1 MTKRLLLGSAAIS
14 LSALTA
20 VSAAGPTKRE
30 AYTRKVAIVVYDGVE
45 LLDFA
50 GPGEVFQAA
59 SGFGASGDEPAFE
72 VYTVAPT
79 PAAVTSQRFVR
90 VVPTYGIA
98 NAPAPDIIVI
108 PGGSSGALT
117 QSPEFMAWLSSARA
131 RAELTLTVCTGAF
144 VLARQGALDG
154 RVATTW
160 YGATARLQSRYPK
173 ISVREGRRFVDTGD
187 VVTTAGVS
195 AGIDGSLH
203 VVARLL
209 GRAVA
214 DATARYMEYH
224 WTPEPYL
231 AKDYAWLNPSLDAHG
246 REVQQADLALARRD
260 WAEAAARYQEATRT
274 VPDDARALYGLAR
287 ARARLG
293 EVDAALAAL
302 DGAVGAGFR
311 DAEQLRADAD
321 LDALR
326 SDPRFAALVARL
338 ATSAGS

>member
-1 MTKRLLLGSAAIS
+1 MRKGFLGSAAIF

-20 VSAAGPTKRE
+20 ASAGSPVKHET
-30 AYTRKVAIVVYDGVE
+30 YTRKVAIVLYDGVE

-59 SGFGASGDEPAFE
+59 SGFGASGDERAFD

-79 PAAVTSQRFVR
+79 TEPVTSQRFVR

-117 QSPEFMAWLSSARA
+117 RSPEFMAWLSSARA
-131 RAELTLTVCTGAF
+131 HAELTLTVCTGAF
-144 VLARQGALDG
+144 VLAEQGALDG

-173 ISVREGRRFVDTGD
+173 ISVQEGRRFVDIGD

-214 DATARYMEYH
+214 EATARYMEYH

-231 AKDYAWLNPSLDAHG
+231 AKSYAWLNPSLDAHG
-246 REVQQADLALARRD
+246 RQVQQADLAFARHD
-260 WAEAAARYQEATRT
+260 WTEAAARYQAAVSA
-274 VPDDARALYGLAR
+274 VPDDARALYGLAC

-302 DGAVGAGFR
+302 DGAVGAGFGN
-311 DAEQLRADAD
+311 AERLRADAD

-326 SDPRFAALVARL
+326 SDPRFAALLARL
-338 ATSAGS
+338 ASGAGS